1 MAEQTQQ
8 EIEDAIRNQF
18 LTTHEG
24 KSATQENDAA
34 SLGGVAPQD
43 FVPPLSVE
51 DQIRKRAEEDLGAG
65 GIDVQAINAEAAKEA
80 AAKEAS
86 DRENTTWW
94 ENAYGNV
101 KNKALG
107 VGEED
112 AGAIASGAAAG
123 YALPK
128 IINEFDVTPT
138 ANKENE
144 EKYKAQKDFL
154 KTANP
159 TEQNILKKSE
169 IAHETKLLDLKD
181 QQYAAKEEMEKSAK
195 DLEKARLKHDLTKRI
210 NVDDFLPPEMKSTY
224 TPPIETL
231 TQLPIGGKAAQ
242 NYDIAHGGTE
252 MEALLSP
259 STSQVQKDLPE
270 RAERSN
276 KIREIA
282 PEFQR
287 VAESPLLLAEE
298 GRKAKL
304 EELNKPPPKED
315 DQVKKLKESIAKKQA
330 EAQAKLEKAQAAHDA
345 NIKALSKINADLAAH
360 QETAPTTFRQQENA
374 EAERKAI
381 QAQEEWNKKYGGGNA
396 ITRGASFIGRKFFPR
411 LSPIVAGAIAPEQAM
426 EAKRL
431 YDKGEYGKALA
442 YGTGALGSVGMAT
455 GIPWVSGVGALA
467 QFPALYF
474 EGEDL
479 FSPPKP

>member
-18 LTTHEG
+18 LTTYEG
-24 KSATQENDAA
+24 KGATQENNAA
-34 SLGGVAPQD
+34 SLGGVAPPD

-51 DQIRKRAEEDLGAG
+51 DQIRKRAEEDLNAG
-65 GIDVQAINAEAAKEA
+65 GIDVQAINAA
-80 AAKEAS
+80 AAKEAVAKEVS
-86 DRENTTWW
+86 DRENATWW

-101 KNKALG
+101 KNKALS
-107 VGEED
+107 VGKED

-123 YALPK
+123 YVLPNLV
-128 IINEFDVTPT
+128 NESEYTPT
-138 ANKENE
+138 VSKENE

-154 KTANP
+154 KNVNP
-159 TEQNILKKSE
+159 TEQNIANKDE
-169 IAHETKLLDLKD
+169 YAHKVKELNLKD
-181 QQYAAKEEMEKSAK
+181 LQLSAQEEMEKSSKA
-195 DLEKARLKHDLTKRI
+195 LEKARIKHDLAKRI
-210 NVDDFLPPEMKSTY
+210 NIDDFLPPELKTTY
-224 TPPIETL
+224 TPPVETL
-231 TQLPIGGKAAQ
+231 TQLPLGGKAAQ

-252 MEALLSP
+252 AEALLSP
-259 STSQVQKDLPE
+259 STSQVQKDIPE
-270 RAERSN
+270 RTAQWN
-276 KIREIA
+276 KAREVG

-304 EELNKPPPKED
+304 EEINQPKPQEPE
-315 DQVKKLKESIAKKQA
+315 QVKSIKESIAKKQA
-330 EAQAKLEKAQAAHDA
+330 KALDKLEKAQAAHDA
-345 NIKALSKINADLAAH
+345 NMKALSKINSALAAH
-360 QETAPTTFRQQENA
+360 QESPPVSARQQENA

-396 ITRGASFIGRKFFPR
+396 VTRGASFIGRKFFPR

-467 QFPALYF
+467 QIPSVYF
-474 EGEDL
+474 EGQDL
-479 FSPPKP
+479 LTPPKP